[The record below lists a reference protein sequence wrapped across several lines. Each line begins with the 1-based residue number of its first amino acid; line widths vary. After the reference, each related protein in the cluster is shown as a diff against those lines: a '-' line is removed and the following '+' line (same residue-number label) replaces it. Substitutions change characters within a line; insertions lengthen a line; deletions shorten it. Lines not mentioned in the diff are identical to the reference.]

1 MISGCK
7 LDIASLLYVLHLIGW
22 WNYNKGIILKERNY
36 VRINKMILK
45 WNFRIG
51 NYKWTFFVIV

>member
-7 LDIASLLYVLHLIGW
+7 LDIASLLHVLHLIGW
-22 WNYNKGIILKERNY
+22 WNYNKGIISKERNY

-45 WNFRIG
+45 EKFLFG
-51 NYKWTFFVIV
+51 N